1 MYWLSFVQGNI
12 NSVISQMHFI
22 LTAGVRSISCCGSPC
37 QLFGFLQYFQWY
49 PTSIPPSSFALW
61 PLTSVGTLTPSFLS
75 VGTSMYSYPILPSVL
90 TEFKGA
96 ERVPKINSALSW
108 SIYLPA
114 LSWRCS
120 IRSCYSPT
128 LRVHWPAVLQMK
140 IFQVIPK
147 SLYTYIP
154 DHRHIV
160 SVKQGWGFALSAF
173 RSKSLI
179 LQSDCEQFAH
189 VALYKRVNCSC
200 RSLKK
205 SNVCDLL
212 VIGMFFDCFS
222 PFYAQARI
230 ADDALCSFA
239 LF

>member
-96 ERVPKINSALSW
+96 ERVP
-108 SIYLPA
+108 A

-147 SLYTYIP
+147 SVYTYIP
-154 DHRHIV
+154 DHIV
-160 SVKQGWGFALSAF
+160 SVKQGWGLLFRPFAQN
-173 RSKSLI
+173 RSFYRATVSNSLTLLFTKEWI
-179 LQSDCEQFAH
+179 AL
-189 VALYKRVNCSC
+189 VAL
-200 RSLKK
+200 
-205 SNVCDLL
+205 
-212 VIGMFFDCFS
+212 
-222 PFYAQARI
+222 
-230 ADDALCSFA
+230 
-239 LF
+239 

>member
-1 MYWLSFVQGNI
+1 M
-12 NSVISQMHFI
+12 
-22 LTAGVRSISCCGSPC
+22 
-37 QLFGFLQYFQWY
+37 FQRC
-49 PTSIPPSSFALW
+49 PEDA
-61 PLTSVGTLTPSFLS
+61 
-75 VGTSMYSYPILPSVL
+75 
-90 TEFKGA
+90 A
-96 ERVPKINSALSW
+96 SALVT
-108 SIYLPA
+108 
-114 LSWRCS
+114 RQHCV
-120 IRSCYSPT
+120 CT
-128 LRVHWPAVLQMK
+128 GQWPAVLQMK

-179 LQSDCEQFAH
+179 LQSDREQFAH

-212 VIGMFFDCFS
+212 VIGMFLTVFPLFMPKRES
-222 PFYAQARI
+222 
-230 ADDALCSFA
+230 LTMLFA
-239 LF
+239 HLLFFKELL